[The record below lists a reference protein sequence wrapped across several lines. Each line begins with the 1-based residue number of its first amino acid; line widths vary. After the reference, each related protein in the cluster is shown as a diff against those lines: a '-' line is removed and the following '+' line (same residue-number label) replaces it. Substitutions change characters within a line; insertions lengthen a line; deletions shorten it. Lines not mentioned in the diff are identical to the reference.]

1 MPRINLTHY
10 SFGSLTEYVLHN
22 PRRGDAAFL
31 VPEYGARLRHLVLAQ
46 ASQPVIVIQ
55 GAKTEEEFI
64 HDSGYPSAHL
74 FPFPSRIRDGRY
86 PFQGRE
92 YFLPI
97 NEPDRGHAI
106 HGFVHD
112 EAFQVLTE
120 EATDD
125 YARLTLRRH
134 YTGGF
139 PGYPFP
145 FDLDITYTL
154 HADGVLELG
163 YRLTNT
169 GPSPLPAGF
178 GWHPYFRIGGT
189 RATWEINL
197 PTREAILLD
206 DRMMPT
212 GREPF
217 AGGHAWLPLR
227 DRSLD
232 NAFALDASD
241 ADGGSLTRLRD
252 TATNRTLHL
261 WQERGPGKLE
271 YLVVYT
277 PGETDR
283 IAIEPLSCNVDVFN
297 SGEGLLV
304 LQPGD
309 THTLRS
315 RLWLS

>member
-1 MPRINLTHY
+1 MPRMNLTHHA
-10 SFGSLTEYVLHN
+10 FGSLTEYVLHN
-22 PRRGDAAFL
+22 PRRGDAVYV
-31 VPEYGARLRHLVLAQ
+31 VPEHGARLRHLVLAH
-46 ASQPVIVIQ
+46 ASQPVTVIE
-55 GAKTEEEFI
+55 GAKSSDEFLQ
-64 HDSGYPSAHL
+64 DGGYPSAHL
-74 FPFPSRIRDGRY
+74 FPFPSRIRGGQYR
-86 PFQGRE
+86 FGGRE

-112 EAFQVLTE
+112 EPFEVLLQET
-120 EATDD
+120 TDTQ
-125 YARLTLRRH
+125 ARLTLRRR

-145 FDLDITYTL
+145 FDFDVTYTL
-154 HADGVLELG
+154 QADGVLELG

-169 GPSPLPAGF
+169 GPSPLPAGL

-197 PTREAILLD
+197 PAREVIVLD
-206 DRMMPT
+206 DRMMPS
-212 GREPF
+212 GRAPF
-217 AGGHAWLPLR
+217 AEGHTWLPLR

-232 NAFALDASD
+232 NAFALDVPN

-252 TATNRTLHL
+252 TATQRTLNL
-261 WQERGPGKLE
+261 WQERGAGKME

-297 SGEGLLV
+297 SGEGLLIV
-304 LQPGD
+304 PPGE